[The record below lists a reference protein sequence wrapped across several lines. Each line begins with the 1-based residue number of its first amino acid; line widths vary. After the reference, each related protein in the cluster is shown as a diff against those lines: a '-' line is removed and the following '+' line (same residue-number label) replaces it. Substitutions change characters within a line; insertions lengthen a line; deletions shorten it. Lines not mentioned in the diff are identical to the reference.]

1 MRRNRLF
8 FLTFLMLLP
17 SIGAVLIAAFGVFHF
32 QKTLETVTRSY
43 VENLAESLA
52 SRIQTRWDFINPESA
67 QSPYE
72 KPPTYRTFAGIGT
85 LPGMI
90 GVLDSSSHFIYGS
103 EAIRGILPYI
113 PKDYR
118 LASAWEMHDPEGN
131 KYTVAIFPTRSSNYF
146 VLAAVP
152 WKDLPG
158 YAVRFGYFWPMI
170 IGCVGIS
177 GLFVVWLMWRRVI
190 LPLQDLE
197 EEVSTL
203 RWGED
208 IPGYGDTSTVYE
220 LQKLRAAFAALA
232 RGAIERVQLTKSYVN
247 DLVRV
252 QEEERGRLSREIHD
266 GVLQDVTALI
276 QRMRLARMEINDC
289 DEVRRQLSIAEGIA
303 QTSVREMRGLCD
315 MLNPPWL
322 ELGLFQSLTELTE
335 RQALLYGIRIT
346 LDIPESLSLSDD
358 ITLAL
363 FRVVQESVANSAR
376 HGMAKR
382 VKISLC
388 AVEDGWW
395 LEIVDDGTG
404 FDAPANLMELR
415 AQGHRGLANMHE
427 RMALVNGTVEIV
439 SSKGEGAVT
448 RCWFPVQGASFYRD

>member
-8 FLTFLMLLP
+8 ILTFLMLVP

-32 QKTLETVTRSY
+32 QKTLETITRSY

-52 SRIQTRWDFINPESA
+52 SRIQTRWDFIDPETA
-67 QSPYE
+67 QSLYNKQPGF
-72 KPPTYRTFAGIGT
+72 RTFAGIGT
-85 LPGMI
+85 LPGLI
-90 GVLDSSSHFIYGS
+90 AVLDSNGQFIYGS
-103 EAIRGILPYI
+103 DSLKEILPYVTEN
-113 PKDYR
+113 YA
-118 LASAWEMHDPEGN
+118 LATAWEIHDSEGD
-131 KYTVAIFPTRSSNYF
+131 KYTVAIFPTRSSSYY

-158 YAVRFGYFWPMI
+158 YAVRFGYFWPTI

-177 GLFVVWLMWRRVI
+177 GLFAVWLMWRRVI

-197 EEVSTL
+197 AEVSGL

-208 IPGYGDTSTVYE
+208 IPGYGDSSTVYE
-220 LQKLRAAFAALA
+220 LQKLRVAFVGLA

-276 QRMRLARMEINDC
+276 QRMRLAHMEIDNC

-303 QTSVREMRGLCD
+303 HATVREMRGLCD

-322 ELGLFQSLTELTE
+322 ELGLFQALTELTE
-335 RQALLYGIRIT
+335 RQALQYGIRII
-346 LDIPESLSLSDD
+346 LDIPEKPELSDD

-376 HGMAKR
+376 HGRAKIVR
-382 VKISLC
+382 ISLRS
-388 AVEDGWW
+388 VENGWW
-395 LEIVDDGTG
+395 LEITDDGAG
-404 FDAPANLMELR
+404 FDVPASLIELR
-415 AQGHRGLANMHE
+415 AHGHRGLANMHE
-427 RMALVNGTVEIV
+427 RMALVGGHVEIL
-439 SSKGEGAVT
+439 SQKGEGTIT
-448 RCWFPVQGASFYRD
+448 RCWFPVGDMKGLPS